1 VGSSGLA
8 EALGDA
14 SRERLLAWHDDT
26 LRAHFERA
34 GGEVGKSTGDGFF
47 VAFAT
52 ARAAV
57 DCAVAN
63 CPGGDVP

>member
-26 LRAHFERA
+26 LRAPFERA
-34 GGEVGKSTGDGFF
+34 GGEVVKSTGDGSC
-47 VAFAT
+47 VAFAG

-57 DCAVAN
+57 DCAVAKG
-63 CPGGDVP
+63 PGGDVP